1 MLLQNDNNMAIT
13 EEHVILKFYLHEN
26 PELGVMQ
33 LKTLSIPSM
42 REDSSKF
49 I

>member
-33 LKTLSIPSM
+33 LKNAEYSFNEG
-42 REDSSKF
+42 R
-49 I
+49 